1 MHWGTRVLLAALAVG
16 GSALEVTTGYTAA
29 RLAQAVSKGLGVT
42 YTPGSAVFVGINS
55 TTQMGQFSA
64 LPGVV
69 DGTGAGM
76 VLTSGPVSNL
86 VEGRDTFASVNNK
99 AIPPNPVD
107 PELVPIAAGSWN
119 NGAALVFN
127 ITMPAGSLTFTYAF
141 CTSRTATSISSTLD
155 SVLIV
160 VDGVNI
166 ALTTPRSVS
175 DLGTMT
181 AQWRFGVAP
190 AEGTTGLELGLSGN
204 ITHCLP
210 DQTVSVNVTEGEH
223 VLRLAASSN
232 NNLLRSSFPQ
242 AYLLLAANFSCD
254 SGYSGTNC
262 DIPDPTTPVP
272 STPAPTTPEPTTPE
286 PTTPVPTTQEPTTPV
301 PTTPEPTTPV
311 PTTQEPTT
319 PVPTTQEP
327 TTPVPTTQEPT
338 ARPTSGPTQDPTTP
352 APTTTP
358 RPTSGPTTP
367 TPTTPEPTTPA
378 PTTPEPTTPEPTTPA
393 PTTPAPTTPTTQA
406 PTCNDAYV
414 DGPLPLC
421 LFVDD
426 AWGWLN
432 VILQPLV
439 LHRAI
444 VQECGRRIGTAT
456 LEVLPH
462 CVNITLTAPGMH
474 TADIYVGEHP
484 PRHLR
489 WPSYALDGDSTWLCV
504 DYDDD
509 DLLWVGVRVRTCV

>member
-1 MHWGTRVLLAALAVG
+1 MHWSTRVLLAALAVG

-69 DGTGAGM
+69 DGTGVGM

-86 VEGRDTFASVNNK
+86 VGGRDTFASVNNK

-107 PELVPIAAGSWN
+107 PELIPIAAGSWN

-272 STPAPTTPEPTTPE
+272 STPAPTTPEPTTP
-286 PTTPVPTTQEPTTPV
+286 
-301 PTTPEPTTPV
+301 
-311 PTTQEPTT
+311 
-319 PVPTTQEP
+319 
-327 TTPVPTTQEPT
+327 VPTTQEPT
-338 ARPTSGPTQDPTTP
+338 ARPTSGSTQYPTIPS
-352 APTTTP
+352 PTTTP

-367 TPTTPEPTTPA
+367 APTTPA
-378 PTTPEPTTPEPTTPA
+378 PTTPAPTTPEPTTPA
-393 PTTPAPTTPTTQA
+393 PTTPAPTTPA
-406 PTCNDAYV
+406 PTTPAPTTPAPTPPACNDAYV

-432 VILQPLV
+432 VIIQPLV
-439 LHRAI
+439 FHRAI

-474 TADIYVGEHP
+474 TADIYVGEHS

>member
-1 MHWGTRVLLAALAVG
+1 M
-16 GSALEVTTGYTAA
+16 
-29 RLAQAVSKGLGVT
+29 
-42 YTPGSAVFVGINS
+42 
-55 TTQMGQFSA
+55 
-64 LPGVV
+64 
-69 DGTGAGM
+69 
-76 VLTSGPVSNL
+76 
-86 VEGRDTFASVNNK
+86 
-99 AIPPNPVD
+99 
-107 PELVPIAAGSWN
+107 
-119 NGAALVFN
+119 
-127 ITMPAGSLTFTYAF
+127 
-141 CTSRTATSISSTLD
+141 
-155 SVLIV
+155 
-160 VDGVNI
+160 
-166 ALTTPRSVS
+166 
-175 DLGTMT
+175 
-181 AQWRFGVAP
+181 
-190 AEGTTGLELGLSGN
+190 
-204 ITHCLP
+204 
-210 DQTVSVNVTEGEH
+210 
-223 VLRLAASSN
+223 
-232 NNLLRSSFPQ
+232 
-242 AYLLLAANFSCD
+242 
-254 SGYSGTNC
+254 
-262 DIPDPTTPVP
+262 
-272 STPAPTTPEPTTPE
+272 PTTPE
-286 PTTPVPTTQEPTTPV
+286 PTTPVPTTP
-301 PTTPEPTTPV
+301 
-311 PTTQEPTT
+311 EPTT